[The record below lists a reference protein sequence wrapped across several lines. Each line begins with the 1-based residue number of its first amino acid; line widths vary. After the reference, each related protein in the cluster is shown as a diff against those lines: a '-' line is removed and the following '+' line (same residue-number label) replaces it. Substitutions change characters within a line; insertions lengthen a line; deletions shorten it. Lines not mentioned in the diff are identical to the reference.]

1 MRKGLIAIIVVV
13 VLVLIIFLWIQGTY
27 NKMVTQNEVVTKQW
41 SQVENVYHSRM
52 DKTNNLLKI
61 VEGSANFEKSTLT
74 EVVNARAKATSV
86 NVDPSKLTPE
96 SIQQFQKAQ
105 DAFGQTLGKLMVVVE
120 RYPELKSTENFRE
133 FQSQYEGMENRIAV
147 ERKKFNEVVADF
159 NIYIKRFPSNMF
171 AKMFGFSEKGYFQ
184 AAVGAEK
191 APDIEF
197 NIK

>member
-13 VLVLIIFLWIQGTY
+13 VLVFIIFLWIQGTY
-27 NKMVTQNEVVTKQW
+27 NTMVTKNEIVTKQW
-41 SQVENVYHSRM
+41 SQVENVYQSRM
-52 DKTNNLLKI
+52 DKTKNLLKI

-74 EVVNARAKATSV
+74 EVVNARARATSV
-86 NVDPSKLTPE
+86 NVDPTKLTPE

-120 RYPELKSTENFRE
+120 RYPELKSTENFKE

-147 ERKKFNEVVADF
+147 ERKRFNETVADF
-159 NIYIKRFPSNMF
+159 NILIKRFPGNMF
-171 AKMFGFSEKGYFQ
+171 AKMFGFNEKGYFQ
-184 AAVGAEK
+184 AAEGANK

>member
-1 MRKGLIAIIVVV
+1 MRKGLIAIIVIV

-41 SQVENVYHSRM
+41 SQVENVYQSRM
-52 DKTNNLLKI
+52 DKTKNLLKI

>member
-13 VLVLIIFLWIQGTY
+13 VLFLIVYLWIQGKY
-27 NKMVTQNEVVTKQW
+27 NNMVTQNEIVTQQW
-41 SQVENVYHSRM
+41 SQVENVYQSRM
-52 DKTNNLLKI
+52 DKTKNLLKI

-86 NVDPSKLTPE
+86 NVDASKLTPE

-120 RYPELKSTENFRE
+120 RYPELKSTENFKE

-147 ERKKFNEVVADF
+147 ERKKFNESVAVY
-159 NIYIKRFPSNMF
+159 NIYIKRFPTNMF
-171 AKMFGFSEKGYFQ
+171 AHMFGFSEKGYFK

>member
-1 MRKGLIAIIVVV
+1 MRKGLIAIIVIV

-27 NKMVTQNEVVTKQW
+27 NKMVTQNEIVTKQW
-41 SQVENVYHSRM
+41 SQVENVYQSRM
-52 DKTNNLLKI
+52 DKTKNLLKI

-86 NVDPSKLTPE
+86 TVDPTKLTPQ

-105 DAFGQTLGKLMVVVE
+105 DAYGQTLGKLMVVVE
-120 RYPELKSTENFRE
+120 RYPELKSTENFKE
-133 FQSQYEGMENRIAV
+133 FQSQYEGMENRIAI
-147 ERKKFNEVVADF
+147 ERKKFNEMVADF

-184 AAVGAEK
+184 AAEGAEK

>member
-1 MRKGLIAIIVVV
+1 MRKGLIAIIVAI

-27 NKMVTQNEVVTKQW
+27 NKMVVKNEVVTKQW
-41 SQVENVYHSRM
+41 SQVENVYQSRM
-52 DKTNNLLKI
+52 DKTKNLLKI

-120 RYPELKSTENFRE
+120 RYPELKSTENFKE

-147 ERKKFNEVVADF
+147 ERKKFNEDVADY
-159 NIYIKRFPSNMF
+159 NILIKRFPGNMF
-171 AKMFGFSEKGYFQ
+171 ARMFGFAEKGYFQ
-184 AAVGAEK
+184 AATGAEK
-191 APDIEF
+191 APDVEF

>member
-13 VLVLIIFLWIQGTY
+13 VLVLIMFLWIQGTY
-27 NKMVTQNEVVTKQW
+27 NKMVTQGEVVTKQW
-41 SQVENVYHSRM
+41 SQVENVYQSRM
-52 DKTNNLLKI
+52 DKTKNLLKI
-61 VEGSANFEKSTLT
+61 VEASANFEKSTLT

-86 NVDPSKLTPE
+86 TVDPTKLTPA

-120 RYPELKSTENFRE
+120 KYPELKSTENFKE

-147 ERKKFNEVVADF
+147 ERKNFNEAVANY
-159 NIYIKRFPSNMF
+159 NIYIKQFPSNMF
-171 AKMFGFSEKGYFQ
+171 ARMFGFSEKGYFQ
-184 AAVGAEK
+184 AAAGAEK